1 MTADAIVIG
10 AGANGLVAA
19 HILARAGRRVLVL
32 EQRQEIDGAL
42 DAGWVPPEVVS
53 DLGLDRHGLRVV
65 RPDTW
70 ISVALPGGGRLEL
83 SQDAG
88 RSAVAIRR
96 VSPADAAKWP
106 AFCRRMHRLA
116 GFLEA
121 LYRVPAPDVETRD
134 LRELARLA
142 GLGLKARR
150 LGKEAIVDLLR
161 VLPMSVAELLDD
173 WFEHDGL
180 KAALGAAGVLHLRQ
194 GPRSGGTAFV
204 MLHHHVGSPPGVF
217 RPPLSNMVE
226 VLARLPGVEARRGAR
241 VVRITVANGR
251 ATGVVLAS
259 GEQITASVV
268 ASSADPRATLLGLLE
283 PGWLDPEFARAVRG
297 IKCRGVAARVILT
310 VARDPGFSTLAVAP
324 SLEYLE
330 RAYDDAKYGEMSRH
344 PYLEAR
350 AEDSRVVVHVQYAP
364 YTLADGAWDDAR
376 RRALGDLVVEHLAAH
391 APGLRQVVTGCEV
404 ITPQDLAERGGL
416 TEGNAYHG
424 ELTLDQLLFMRPV
437 PGWSRY
443 RTPIPGLYLCGAG
456 SHPGG
461 GIAGAAGRLAARQIL
476 REVAE

>member
-1 MTADAIVIG
+1 
-10 AGANGLVAA
+10 
-19 HILARAGRRVLVL
+19 
-32 EQRQEIDGAL
+32 
-42 DAGWVPPEVVS
+42 
-53 DLGLDRHGLRVV
+53 
-65 RPDTW
+65 
-70 ISVALPGGGRLEL
+70 L

-241 VVRITVANGR
+241 VARITVANGR

>member
-1 MTADAIVIG
+1 
-10 AGANGLVAA
+10 
-19 HILARAGRRVLVL
+19 
-32 EQRQEIDGAL
+32 
-42 DAGWVPPEVVS
+42 
-53 DLGLDRHGLRVV
+53 
-65 RPDTW
+65 
-70 ISVALPGGGRLEL
+70 
-83 SQDAG
+83 
-88 RSAVAIRR
+88 
-96 VSPADAAKWP
+96 
-106 AFCRRMHRLA
+106 
-116 GFLEA
+116 
-121 LYRVPAPDVETRD
+121 
-134 LRELARLA
+134 
-142 GLGLKARR
+142 
-150 LGKEAIVDLLR
+150 
-161 VLPMSVAELLDD
+161 
-173 WFEHDGL
+173 
-180 KAALGAAGVLHLRQ
+180 
-194 GPRSGGTAFV
+194 
-204 MLHHHVGSPPGVF
+204 
-217 RPPLSNMVE
+217 MVE

-259 GEQITASVV
+259 GEQLAAPVV

-330 RAYDDAKYGEMSRH
+330 RAYDDAKYGAMSRH

-350 AEDSRVVVHVQYAP
+350 VEDGRVVVHVQYAP

-376 RRALGDLVVEHLAAH
+376 RRALGDLVVEGLAEH
-391 APGLRQVVTGCEV
+391 APALRQVVTGCEV

-424 ELTLDQLLFMRPV
+424 ELTLDQVLFMRPV

-476 REVAE
+476 KEVAE

>member
-1 MTADAIVIG
+1 MTPHAIVIG

-19 HILARAGRRVLVL
+19 HTLARADRRVLVL
-32 EQRQEIDGAL
+32 EQRAELDGAL
-42 DAGWVPPEVVS
+42 DSGWVPPEVVN

-65 RPDTW
+65 GPEPW

-83 SQDAG
+83 SQDVG
-88 RSAVAIRR
+88 RSAEAIRR

-121 LYRVPAPDVETRD
+121 LYAVPAPDVETRD
-134 LRELARLA
+134 LRDLARLA

-173 WFEHDGL
+173 WFDHDAL
-180 KAALGAAGVLHLRQ
+180 KAALGAGGVLHLRQ

-204 MLHHHVGSPPGVF
+204 LLHHHVGSPPGVF
-217 RPPLSNMVE
+217 RPPLSNIVG
-226 VLARLPGVEARRGAR
+226 VLARLPGVEVRRGAR
-241 VVRITVANGR
+241 VARITVANGR

-259 GEQITASVV
+259 GEEIGAPVV

-297 IKCRGVAARVILT
+297 IKCRGVAARVVLT
-310 VARDPGFSTLAVAP
+310 VARDPGFTTLAVAP

-330 RAYDDAKYGEMSRH
+330 RAYDDAKYGAMSRH
-344 PYLEAR
+344 PYLEAH
-350 AEDSRVVVHVQYAP
+350 AEDSRVVVHMQYAP
-364 YTLADGAWDDAR
+364 YALADGAWDDAR
-376 RRALGDLVVEHLAAH
+376 RRALGDLVVESLAEH
-391 APGLRQVVTGCEV
+391 APALRQVVTGREV
-404 ITPQDLAERGGL
+404 LTPQDLAERGGL

-424 ELTLDQLLFMRPV
+424 ELTLDQVLFMRPV

-476 REVAE
+476 KEVAG